1 MKDTESPSSSSAGPH
16 PSVSASGLLIHSNLP
31 DIRMERFYCF
41 RSSLQRLQYAGS
53 QLPPSSSPCRNCEK
67 KRVKCIC
74 ESVATQ
80 VGQMPAFSLPEAEKV
95 RAQLDEVRQ
104 RLSSIEI
111 AEWKR
116 HTNATDV
123 MKRVLPTIREKVKDS
138 MGFAP
143 ELVINSWAKLY
154 EILAQTP
161 ALPPLP
167 SCLSSQ
173 SFLDSHGARTLAG
186 PCIKSVHLCE
196 CPGGFIAATN
206 HFIKTK
212 TKGALGHVWRAVS
225 LSPYHEGGNPSELLD
240 DDVLYRQT
248 EDLWLT
254 GYDETGDI
262 VKKRNIEF
270 IWNHTSREP
279 RTRDNP
285 TPFGLADLVTAD
297 GSFDVQFAPHLQE
310 ELTAP
315 LVFAEVVCMLGLLN
329 IRGTGIVKMYG
340 LLSHQSISILAI
352 LSMCFNHVVLAKPSM
367 SRPGNSELYAVCLE
381 FVGIRS
387 SFLSVLSRLV
397 DSAQDVLGRQGK
409 TIIPKSWLPE
419 EFLQECAEGARFFA
433 SHQIQQ
439 IDRNLGLFRHLDHA
453 ALQRCLQRQREKAAE
468 FLRRNKIEPI
478 NFQDRIVKDVHFMTD
493 WAKNPFTNSTRR
505 ATRRRVQG
513 TLQDRERCHA
523 LFEALHSA
531 RRRQWED
538 AARLIDGDSGGGRRG
553 RRGGRLI
560 PFVKPEAAVEA
571 VCAFVEARRRSAEED
586 AQGGAGAVERT
597 DSLAEYLELLPRSGA
612 RNGREEPEG
621 ECDSST
627 PSVVVSKRLP
637 FWMSHFGRHLKP
649 RRSVSSKSRGDS
661 DTRNSGSDLLSF
673 FAGISGRSQVSDD
686 CASASARAPGA
697 EDQEAERE
705 EEEHEEEERDEEKEQ
720 RERWTKELSKGL
732 HRKDYLRSRNRW
744 ITPALAIRPFAVR
757 LSRFADDQFM
767 ALLMEK
773 RLRLPFVLP
782 YLPSDYLVSE
792 GDRSPPSPVAI
803 RLLSLPSSFTVD
815 LALALLHLCPAPPPS
830 VASDREALA
839 GRQQRI
845 DAWRGRLTQ
854 RYPSGYL
861 ELSSLPETE
870 GETLPSGDREAG
882 ERQDRGV
889 LQDLFLRAEV
899 PLRGSLLLNGVSSR
913 EDGEGAAASR
923 GGSSDADPPPFFDD
937 FSDWGVD
944 AETDGRQRRC
954 ELDVEKQK
962 KREEKGVARLDLL
975 GEFERGTKSAELI
988 QKFTSKCLSAVG
1000 LVYADVTRLEQ
1011 TDSEHASRRQTSF
1024 PLSPASPSS
1033 SSPSSYFELREGCEV
1048 ERAFMEIAEAEMRS
1062 GVLLVGQLLEALTVL
1077 ESNGDL
1083 ILRLH
1088 SVYMR
1093 FTASLLLLLS
1103 SAFSNA
1109 AFFTPA
1115 SLPAWR
1121 NQRFFLGYALRP
1133 IEAGETKKILG
1144 TVWDTLVDV
1153 QSKRS
1158 REEDERQSRE
1168 GSAGAHCRNARDED
1182 APLWIVSQCLPSRLF
1197 TSLVP
1202 STWLCQWNDF
1212 FLRAQIRDVDRRLEL
1227 FAAAR
1232 RVISKEDVPPSGLSA
1247 AARCAVA
1254 NEDAEER
1261 MQKRRRCDEVAPVMH
1276 ESKQQTL
1283 EREKTSE
1290 MRRAAPDEK
1299 GAFEEEIA
1307 SALFLRPREKRE
1319 KIVVR
1324 FLEKLGVADFLLP
1337 EASPLRQLLSRRG
1350 SQKTKR
1356 HTLDAEAAQAE
1367 TAKIE
1372 EDAHKEKASK
1382 PWESLLSEAAES
1394 ADRAWGNV
1402 KFLSLESICQAAVGE
1417 GLHREN
1423 EALFWRSV

>member
-1 MKDTESPSSSSAGPH
+1 MKDTEIPSSSSAGPH

-31 DIRMERFYCF
+31 DIRLERFYCF

-95 RAQLDEVRQ
+95 RAQLDQVRQ

-173 SFLDSHGARTLAG
+173 GFLDSHGARTPAG

-212 TKGALGHVWRAVS
+212 TKGALGHLWRAVS

-285 TPFGLADLVTAD
+285 APFGLADLVTAD

-397 DSAQDVLGRQGK
+397 DSVQDVLGKQGK
-409 TIIPKSWLPE
+409 TIIPKNWLPE
-419 EFLQECAEGARFFA
+419 EFLQECVEGARFFA

-439 IDRNLGLFRHLDHA
+439 IDRNLGLFRQLDQA
-453 ALQRCLQRQREKAAE
+453 ALQRCLQRQREKATE

-513 TLQDRERCHA
+513 TLADRERGHA

-531 RRRQWED
+531 RRRQWEA
-538 AARLIDGDSGGGRRG
+538 AARRIDGDSGGERRG
-553 RRGGRLI
+553 RTGGRLI

-571 VCAFVEARRRSAEED
+571 VCAFVEAQRRSAEET
-586 AQGGAGAVERT
+586 AQNGEGAVERT
-597 DSLAEYLELLPRSGA
+597 DSLAEYLELLPRSGD
-612 RNGREEPEG
+612 RNDGEEPQG
-621 ECDSST
+621 ERDSST
-627 PSVVVSKRLP
+627 PGVVVSKRLP
-637 FWMSHFGRHLKP
+637 FWLNHFGRHLKP

-673 FAGISGRSQVSDD
+673 FAGISGHSQASDE
-686 CASASARAPGA
+686 CASASAEAPGA
-697 EDQEAERE
+697 EDPDAERE
-705 EEEHEEEERDEEKEQ
+705 EAEHEEEEGEEEKEQ

-732 HRKDYLRSRNRW
+732 HRKDYLRSKSRW

-792 GDRSPPSPVAI
+792 GDHSPPSPVAA
-803 RLLSLPSSFTVD
+803 RCLSLPSSFTVD
-815 LALALLHLCPAPPPS
+815 LALALLRLCPASPPS
-830 VASDREALA
+830 VASERAALP
-839 GRQQRI
+839 GRQQRL
-845 DAWRGRLTQ
+845 DAWRGRLAQ

-870 GETLPSGDREAG
+870 GDALHSGDREAG
-882 ERQDRGV
+882 ERQGAGV

-899 PLRGSLLLNGVSSR
+899 QLRGSLLLNGVSSR
-913 EDGEGAAASR
+913 DDGEAEVDSR
-923 GGSSDADPPPFFDD
+923 GGSSSGDPPPFFDD

-954 ELDVEKQK
+954 EAAVGKQTG
-962 KREEKGVARLDLL
+962 EKGVVHLDLL

-1011 TDSEHASRRQTSF
+1011 TDSQHASQRQTSF
-1024 PLSPASPSS
+1024 PLSP
-1033 SSPSSYFELREGCEV
+1033 SSPSSFFELREGCEV

-1062 GVLLVGQLLEALTVL
+1062 GVLLVGQLLEAMTVL

-1109 AFFTPA
+1109 AFFAPA
-1115 SLPAWR
+1115 SLPSWR
-1121 NQRFFLGYALRP
+1121 NQRFFLGYSLRP

-1144 TVWDTLVDV
+1144 AVWDALVDL
-1153 QSKRS
+1153 QSKRN

-1168 GSAGAHCRNARDED
+1168 GSAGANGRNARNDD
-1182 APLWIVSQCLPSRLF
+1182 APAWTVSQCLPSKLF

-1212 FLRAQIRDVDRRLEL
+1212 FLLAQIRDVDRRLKL

-1232 RVISKEDVPPSGLSA
+1232 RVLSEKDCPSPSLST
-1247 AARCAVA
+1247 AARCSEA

-1261 MQKRRRCDEVAPVMH
+1261 MQKRRRCDEMAPVMQA
-1276 ESKQQTL
+1276 SKQQTP
-1283 EREKTSE
+1283 ETEKTSE

-1299 GAFEEEIA
+1299 GALEEQIA
-1307 SALFLRPREKRE
+1307 SALFLRTREKRE

-1324 FLEKLGVADFLLP
+1324 FLEKLGVGDFLLP
-1337 EASPLRQLLSRRG
+1337 EASPFRQLLSRPA
-1350 SQKTKR
+1350 SQKTQR
-1356 HTLDAEAAQAE
+1356 HTPDAEAAQSE
-1367 TAKIE
+1367 TTKIE
-1372 EDAHKEKASK
+1372 EEPQKKASK
-1382 PWESLLSEAAES
+1382 PWEHLLTEAAES

-1417 GLHREN
+1417 GLQREN
-1423 EALFWRSV
+1423 EASFWRSA